1 MLLPKKVK
9 YRKWHVM
16 RRNPLRVKPATRGT
30 TVAFGSFGLKATTPF
45 RVRSN
50 QIEAARKVLSRAM
63 GKTGKIW
70 IRIFPDMPYTQK
82 PAEVKLG
89 KGKGDLA
96 GYVVQILPGR
106 VMFEVD
112 GVTEVVAKEALR
124 KAGTKLP
131 VKSKVGF
138 SVKIKLC
145 KRSFA

>member
-16 RRNPLRVKPATRGT
+16 RRNPDRVGLATRGT
-30 TVAFGSFGLKATTPF
+30 EVSFGSYGLKATTAY

-63 GKTGKIW
+63 GKSGKIW

-106 VMFEVD
+106 VLFEID

-131 VKSKVGF
+131 VKSKV
-138 SVKIKLC
+138 VA
-145 KRSFA
+145 R